1 MNNILVTGSTGQL
14 GSDVVKELLKRGY
27 STLSPNRSELNLC
40 SEDNIRNYILN
51 SNCEAIVHCAAYTQ
65 VDKAEDEKD
74 LCIKIN
80 ATATKHIVKCAKIL
94 DIPMIYISTDYVFDG
109 TKDGEYTEN
118 DETNPINIYGESK
131 LAGEKY
137 VQEILDKYYIVRTSW
152 VFNINGKNFIE
163 TMLRLSKANN
173 QLSIVNDQIGSPTY
187 TKDLSR
193 LLVDMLETS
202 KYGLYHATNEG
213 YCSWYEFANTIF
225 KLANINIDIN
235 SFDEKY
241 WDIDSTPLRNLDGR
255 LNMTYEQLEE
265 LVKVLNKEEHDLSKH
280 KNFDYKILKELKERN
295 II

>member
-173 QLSIVNDQIGSPTY
+173 QLRIVNDQIGSPTY

-213 YCSWYEFANTIF
+213 YCSWYEFADTIF
-225 KLANINIDIN
+225 KLDNINIDIKAIN
-235 SFDEKY
+235 SNEYASRAKR
-241 WDIDSTPLRNLDGR
+241 PLNS
-255 LNMTYEQLEE
+255 
-265 LVKVLNKEEHDLSKH
+265 KLSKDKLIEYGFKPLPH
-280 KNFDYKILKELKERN
+280 WEDALKDYLIRRRDLL
-295 II
+295 I

>member
-193 LLVDMLETS
+193 LLVDMIETN

-213 YCSWYEFANTIF
+213 YCSWYEFADTIF
-225 KLANINIDIN
+225 KLANINIDIKAIN
-235 SFDEKY
+235 SNEYASRAKR
-241 WDIDSTPLRNLDGR
+241 PLNS
-255 LNMTYEQLEE
+255 
-265 LVKVLNKEEHDLSKH
+265 KLSKDKLIEFGFKPLPH
-280 KNFDYKILKELKERN
+280 WEDALKDYLIRRRDLL
-295 II
+295 I

>member
-27 STLSPNRSELNLC
+27 STLSPNRSEFNLC
-40 SEDNIRNYILN
+40 SEDSIRNYILN

-109 TKDGEYTEN
+109 TKDGKYTEN

-163 TMLRLSKANN
+163 TMLRLSKTNN

-225 KLANINIDIN
+225 KLANINIDIKAIN
-235 SFDEKY
+235 SNEYASRAKRPMN
-241 WDIDSTPLRNLDGR
+241 S
-255 LNMTYEQLEE
+255 
-265 LVKVLNKEEHDLSKH
+265 KLSKDKLIEYGFKPLPH
-280 KNFDYKILKELKERN
+280 WEDALKDYLIRRGDLL
-295 II
+295 I

>member
-27 STLSPNRSELNLC
+27 STLSPNRSEFNLC
-40 SEDNIRNYILN
+40 SEDSIRNYILN

-213 YCSWYEFANTIF
+213 YCSWYEFADTIF
-225 KLANINIDIN
+225 KLANINIDIRAIN
-235 SFDEKY
+235 SNEYASRAKR
-241 WDIDSTPLRNLDGR
+241 PLNS
-255 LNMTYEQLEE
+255 
-265 LVKVLNKEEHDLSKH
+265 KLSKD
-280 KNFDYKILKELKERN
+280 KLIEYGFKPLPNWEDALKDYLIRRRDLL
-295 II
+295 I

>member
-152 VFNINGKNFIE
+152 VFNINGKIFIE

-213 YCSWYEFANTIF
+213 YCSWYEFADTIF
-225 KLANINIDIN
+225 KLANINIDIKAIN
-235 SFDEKY
+235 SNEYASRAKR
-241 WDIDSTPLRNLDGR
+241 PLNS
-255 LNMTYEQLEE
+255 
-265 LVKVLNKEEHDLSKH
+265 KLSKDKLIEYGFKPLPH
-280 KNFDYKILKELKERN
+280 WEDALKDYLIRRRDLL
-295 II
+295 I

>member
-27 STLSPNRSELNLC
+27 STLSPNRSEFNLC
-40 SEDNIRNYILN
+40 SEDSIRNYILN

-80 ATATKHIVKCAKIL
+80 ATATKHIAKCAKIL

-109 TKDGEYTEN
+109 TKDGKYTEN

-225 KLANINIDIN
+225 KLANINIDIKAIN
-235 SFDEKY
+235 SNEYASRAKRPMN
-241 WDIDSTPLRNLDGR
+241 S
-255 LNMTYEQLEE
+255 
-265 LVKVLNKEEHDLSKH
+265 KLSKD
-280 KNFDYKILKELKERN
+280 KLIEYGFKPLPNWKDALKDYLIRRRDLL
-295 II
+295 I

>member
-40 SEDNIRNYILN
+40 SEDNIRNYISN

-80 ATATKHIVKCAKIL
+80 ATATKHIAKCAKIL

-109 TKDGEYTEN
+109 TKDGKYTEN

-213 YCSWYEFANTIF
+213 YCSWYEFADTIF
-225 KLANINIDIN
+225 KLANINIDIKAIN
-235 SFDEKY
+235 SNEYASRAKR
-241 WDIDSTPLRNLDGR
+241 PLNS
-255 LNMTYEQLEE
+255 
-265 LVKVLNKEEHDLSKH
+265 KLSKDKLIEYGFKPLPH
-280 KNFDYKILKELKERN
+280 WEDALKDYLIRRRDLL
-295 II
+295 I

>member
-27 STLSPNRSELNLC
+27 YTLSPNRSELNLC

-80 ATATKHIVKCAKIL
+80 ATATKHIAKCAKIL

-109 TKDGEYTEN
+109 TKDGKYTEN

-225 KLANINIDIN
+225 KLANINIDIKAIN
-235 SFDEKY
+235 SNEYASRAKR
-241 WDIDSTPLRNLDGR
+241 PLNS
-255 LNMTYEQLEE
+255 
-265 LVKVLNKEEHDLSKH
+265 KLSKDKLIEYGFKPLPH
-280 KNFDYKILKELKERN
+280 WEDALKDYLIRRGDLL
-295 II
+295 I

>member
-80 ATATKHIVKCAKIL
+80 ATATKHIAKCAKIL

-225 KLANINIDIN
+225 KLANINIDIKAIN
-235 SFDEKY
+235 SNEYASRAKR
-241 WDIDSTPLRNLDGR
+241 PLNS
-255 LNMTYEQLEE
+255 
-265 LVKVLNKEEHDLSKH
+265 KLSKDKLIEYGFKPLPH
-280 KNFDYKILKELKERN
+280 WEDALKDYLIRRGDLL
-295 II
+295 I

>member
-27 STLSPNRSELNLC
+27 STLSPNRSEFNLC
-40 SEDNIRNYILN
+40 SEDSIRNYILN

-213 YCSWYEFANTIF
+213 YCSLYEFANTIF
-225 KLANINIDIN
+225 KLANINIDIKAIN
-235 SFDEKY
+235 SNEYASRAKR
-241 WDIDSTPLRNLDGR
+241 PLNS
-255 LNMTYEQLEE
+255 
-265 LVKVLNKEEHDLSKH
+265 KLSKDKLIEYGFKPLPH
-280 KNFDYKILKELKERN
+280 WEDALKDYLIRRRDLL
-295 II
+295 I

>member
-27 STLSPNRSELNLC
+27 STLSPNRSEFNLC
-40 SEDNIRNYILN
+40 SEDSIRNYILN

-80 ATATKHIVKCAKIL
+80 TTATKHIVKCAKIL

-225 KLANINIDIN
+225 KLANINIDIKAIN
-235 SFDEKY
+235 SNEYASRAKRPMN
-241 WDIDSTPLRNLDGR
+241 S
-255 LNMTYEQLEE
+255 
-265 LVKVLNKEEHDLSKH
+265 KLSKDKLIEYGFKPLPH
-280 KNFDYKILKELKERN
+280 WEDALKDYLIRRGDLL
-295 II
+295 I

>member
-27 STLSPNRSELNLC
+27 STLSPNRSEFNLC
-40 SEDNIRNYILN
+40 SEDSIRNYILN

-80 ATATKHIVKCAKIL
+80 TTATKHIVKCAKIL

-109 TKDGEYTEN
+109 TKDGKYTEN

-213 YCSWYEFANTIF
+213 YCSWYEFADTIF
-225 KLANINIDIN
+225 KLANINIDIKAIN
-235 SFDEKY
+235 SNEYASRAKR
-241 WDIDSTPLRNLDGR
+241 PLNS
-255 LNMTYEQLEE
+255 
-265 LVKVLNKEEHDLSKH
+265 KLSKDKLIEYGFKPLPH
-280 KNFDYKILKELKERN
+280 WEDALKDYLIRRGDLL
-295 II
+295 I

>member
-1 MNNILVTGSTGQL
+1 MNNILVTGSTGQS

-80 ATATKHIVKCAKIL
+80 ATATKHIAKCAKIL

-109 TKDGEYTEN
+109 TKDGKYTEN

-225 KLANINIDIN
+225 KLANINIDIKAIN
-235 SFDEKY
+235 SNEYASRAKRPMN
-241 WDIDSTPLRNLDGR
+241 S
-255 LNMTYEQLEE
+255 
-265 LVKVLNKEEHDLSKH
+265 KLSKDKLIEYGFKPLPH
-280 KNFDYKILKELKERN
+280 WEDALKDYLIRRGDLL
-295 II
+295 I

>member
-1 MNNILVTGSTGQL
+1 MNNILDTGSTGQL
-14 GSDVVKELLKRGY
+14 GSDVVNELLKRGY

-213 YCSWYEFANTIF
+213 YCSWYEFADTIF
-225 KLANINIDIN
+225 KLANINIDIKAIN
-235 SFDEKY
+235 SNEYASRAKRPMN
-241 WDIDSTPLRNLDGR
+241 S
-255 LNMTYEQLEE
+255 
-265 LVKVLNKEEHDLSKH
+265 KLSKDKLIEYGFKPLPH
-280 KNFDYKILKELKERN
+280 WEDALKDYLIRRRDLL
-295 II
+295 I

>member
-27 STLSPNRSELNLC
+27 STLSPNRSEFNLC
-40 SEDNIRNYILN
+40 SEDSIRNYILN

-80 ATATKHIVKCAKIL
+80 TTATKHIVKCAKIL

-225 KLANINIDIN
+225 KLANINIDIRAIN
-235 SFDEKY
+235 SNEYASRAKR
-241 WDIDSTPLRNLDGR
+241 PLNS
-255 LNMTYEQLEE
+255 
-265 LVKVLNKEEHDLSKH
+265 KLSKD
-280 KNFDYKILKELKERN
+280 KLIEYGFKPLPNWEDALKDYLIRRRDLL
-295 II
+295 I

>member
-109 TKDGEYTEN
+109 TKDGKYTEN

-163 TMLRLSKANN
+163 TMLRLSKTNN

-213 YCSWYEFANTIF
+213 YCSWYEFADTIF
-225 KLANINIDIN
+225 KLANINIDIKAIN
-235 SFDEKY
+235 SNEYASRAKRPMN
-241 WDIDSTPLRNLDGR
+241 S
-255 LNMTYEQLEE
+255 
-265 LVKVLNKEEHDLSKH
+265 KLSKDKLIEYGFKPLPH
-280 KNFDYKILKELKERN
+280 WEDALKDYLIRRGDLL
-295 II
+295 I

>member
-27 STLSPNRSELNLC
+27 STLLPNRSELNLC

-80 ATATKHIVKCAKIL
+80 ATATKHIAKCAKIL

-109 TKDGEYTEN
+109 TKDGKYTEN

-225 KLANINIDIN
+225 KLANINIDIKAIN
-235 SFDEKY
+235 SNEYASRAKRPMN
-241 WDIDSTPLRNLDGR
+241 S
-255 LNMTYEQLEE
+255 
-265 LVKVLNKEEHDLSKH
+265 KLSKDKLIEYGFKPLPH
-280 KNFDYKILKELKERN
+280 WEDALKDYLIRRGDLL
-295 II
+295 I

>member
-1 MNNILVTGSTGQL
+1 
-14 GSDVVKELLKRGY
+14 
-27 STLSPNRSELNLC
+27 
-40 SEDNIRNYILN
+40 
-51 SNCEAIVHCAAYTQ
+51 
-65 VDKAEDEKD
+65 
-74 LCIKIN
+74 
-80 ATATKHIVKCAKIL
+80 
-94 DIPMIYISTDYVFDG
+94 MIYISTDYVFDG

-213 YCSWYEFANTIF
+213 YCSWYEFADTIF
-225 KLANINIDIN
+225 KLANINIDIKAIN
-235 SFDEKY
+235 SNEYASRAKR
-241 WDIDSTPLRNLDGR
+241 PLNS
-255 LNMTYEQLEE
+255 
-265 LVKVLNKEEHDLSKH
+265 KLSKDKLIEYGFKPLPH
-280 KNFDYKILKELKERN
+280 WEDALKDYLIRRRDLL
-295 II
+295 I

>member
-27 STLSPNRSELNLC
+27 STLSPNRSEFNLC
-40 SEDNIRNYILN
+40 SEDSIRNYILN

-213 YCSWYEFANTIF
+213 YCSWYEFADTIF
-225 KLANINIDIN
+225 KLANINIDIKAIN
-235 SFDEKY
+235 SNEYASRAKR
-241 WDIDSTPLRNLDGR
+241 PLNS
-255 LNMTYEQLEE
+255 
-265 LVKVLNKEEHDLSKH
+265 KLSKDKLIEFGFKPLPH
-280 KNFDYKILKELKERN
+280 WEDALKDYLIRRRDLL
-295 II
+295 I

>member
-1 MNNILVTGSTGQL
+1 MNNILVTVSTGQL

-80 ATATKHIVKCAKIL
+80 ATATKHIAKCAKIL

-109 TKDGEYTEN
+109 TKDGKYTEN

-225 KLANINIDIN
+225 KLANINIDIKAIN
-235 SFDEKY
+235 SNEYASRAKRPMN
-241 WDIDSTPLRNLDGR
+241 S
-255 LNMTYEQLEE
+255 
-265 LVKVLNKEEHDLSKH
+265 KLSKDKLIEYGFKPLPH
-280 KNFDYKILKELKERN
+280 WEDALKDYLIRRGDLL
-295 II
+295 I

>member
-109 TKDGEYTEN
+109 TKDGKYTEN

-225 KLANINIDIN
+225 KLANINIDIKAIN
-235 SFDEKY
+235 SNEYASRAKR
-241 WDIDSTPLRNLDGR
+241 PLNS
-255 LNMTYEQLEE
+255 
-265 LVKVLNKEEHDLSKH
+265 KLSKDKLIEYGFKPLPH
-280 KNFDYKILKELKERN
+280 WEDALKDYLIRRGDLL
-295 II
+295 I

>member
-109 TKDGEYTEN
+109 TKDGKYTEN

-213 YCSWYEFANTIF
+213 YCSWYEFADTIF
-225 KLANINIDIN
+225 KLANINIDIKAIN
-235 SFDEKY
+235 SNEYASRAKR
-241 WDIDSTPLRNLDGR
+241 PLNS
-255 LNMTYEQLEE
+255 
-265 LVKVLNKEEHDLSKH
+265 KLSKDKLIEYGFKPLPH
-280 KNFDYKILKELKERN
+280 WEDALKDYLIRRGDLL
-295 II
+295 I

>member
-1 MNNILVTGSTGQL
+1 MKVVVTGAVGYM
-14 GSDVVKELLKRGY
+14 GKHVVKELLKRGY

-80 ATATKHIVKCAKIL
+80 ATATKHIAKCAKIL

-109 TKDGEYTEN
+109 TKDGKYTEN

-225 KLANINIDIN
+225 KLANINIDIKAIN
-235 SFDEKY
+235 SNEYASRAKRPMN
-241 WDIDSTPLRNLDGR
+241 S
-255 LNMTYEQLEE
+255 
-265 LVKVLNKEEHDLSKH
+265 KLSKDKLIEYGFKPLPH
-280 KNFDYKILKELKERN
+280 WEDALKDYLIRRGDLL
-295 II
+295 I

>member
-80 ATATKHIVKCAKIL
+80 ATATKHIAKCAKIL

-109 TKDGEYTEN
+109 TKDGKYTEN

-225 KLANINIDIN
+225 KLANINIDIKAIN
-235 SFDEKY
+235 SNEYASRAKR
-241 WDIDSTPLRNLDGR
+241 PLNS
-255 LNMTYEQLEE
+255 
-265 LVKVLNKEEHDLSKH
+265 KLSKDKLIEYGFKPLPH
-280 KNFDYKILKELKERN
+280 WEDALKDYLIRRRDLL
-295 II
+295 I

>member
-27 STLSPNRSELNLC
+27 STLSPNRSEFNLC
-40 SEDNIRNYILN
+40 SEDSIRNYILN

-225 KLANINIDIN
+225 KLANINIDIMAIN
-235 SFDEKY
+235 SNEYASRAKR
-241 WDIDSTPLRNLDGR
+241 PLNS
-255 LNMTYEQLEE
+255 
-265 LVKVLNKEEHDLSKH
+265 KLSKD
-280 KNFDYKILKELKERN
+280 KLIEYGFKPLPNWEDALKDYLIRRRDLL
-295 II
+295 I

>member
-27 STLSPNRSELNLC
+27 STLSPNRSEFNLC

-51 SNCEAIVHCAAYTQ
+51 SNCESIVHCAAYTQ

-80 ATATKHIVKCAKIL
+80 ATATKHIAKCAKIL

-109 TKDGEYTEN
+109 TKDGKYTEN

-213 YCSWYEFANTIF
+213 YCSWYEFADTIF
-225 KLANINIDIN
+225 KLANINIDIKAIN
-235 SFDEKY
+235 SNEYASRAKR
-241 WDIDSTPLRNLDGR
+241 PLNS
-255 LNMTYEQLEE
+255 
-265 LVKVLNKEEHDLSKH
+265 KLSKDKLIEFGFKPLPH
-280 KNFDYKILKELKERN
+280 WEDALKDYLIRRRDLL
-295 II
+295 I

>member
-187 TKDLSR
+187 TRDLSR

-213 YCSWYEFANTIF
+213 YCSWYEFADTIF
-225 KLANINIDIN
+225 KLANINIDIKAIN
-235 SFDEKY
+235 SNEYASRAKR
-241 WDIDSTPLRNLDGR
+241 PLNS
-255 LNMTYEQLEE
+255 
-265 LVKVLNKEEHDLSKH
+265 KLSKDKLIEYGFKPLPH
-280 KNFDYKILKELKERN
+280 WEDALKDYLIRRRDLL
-295 II
+295 I

>member
-27 STLSPNRSELNLC
+27 STLSPNRSEFNLC
-40 SEDNIRNYILN
+40 SEDSIRNYILN

-109 TKDGEYTEN
+109 TKDGKYTEN

-213 YCSWYEFANTIF
+213 YCSWYEFADTIF
-225 KLANINIDIN
+225 KLANINIDIKAIN
-235 SFDEKY
+235 SNEYASRAKR
-241 WDIDSTPLRNLDGR
+241 PLNS
-255 LNMTYEQLEE
+255 
-265 LVKVLNKEEHDLSKH
+265 KLSKDKLIEFGFKPLPH
-280 KNFDYKILKELKERN
+280 WEDALKDYLIRRRDLL
-295 II
+295 I

>member
-14 GSDVVKELLKRGY
+14 GSDIVKELLKRGY
-27 STLSPNRSELNLC
+27 STLSPNRSEFNLC
-40 SEDNIRNYILN
+40 SEDSIRNYILN

-225 KLANINIDIN
+225 KLANINIDIRAIN
-235 SFDEKY
+235 SNEYASRAKR
-241 WDIDSTPLRNLDGR
+241 PLNS
-255 LNMTYEQLEE
+255 
-265 LVKVLNKEEHDLSKH
+265 KLSKDKLIEYGFKPLPH
-280 KNFDYKILKELKERN
+280 WEDALKDYLIRRRDLL
-295 II
+295 I

>member
-40 SEDNIRNYILN
+40 SEDNIRNYISN

-213 YCSWYEFANTIF
+213 YCSWYEFADTIF
-225 KLANINIDIN
+225 KLANINIDIKAIN
-235 SFDEKY
+235 SNEYASRAKRPMN
-241 WDIDSTPLRNLDGR
+241 S
-255 LNMTYEQLEE
+255 
-265 LVKVLNKEEHDLSKH
+265 KLSKDKLIEYGFKPLPH
-280 KNFDYKILKELKERN
+280 WEDALKDYLIRRRDLL
-295 II
+295 I

>member
-27 STLSPNRSELNLC
+27 STLSPNRSEFNLC
-40 SEDNIRNYILN
+40 SEDSIRNYILN

-80 ATATKHIVKCAKIL
+80 TTATKHIVKCAKIL

-109 TKDGEYTEN
+109 TKDGKYTEN

-225 KLANINIDIN
+225 KLANINIDIKAIN
-235 SFDEKY
+235 SNEYASRAKRPMN
-241 WDIDSTPLRNLDGR
+241 S
-255 LNMTYEQLEE
+255 
-265 LVKVLNKEEHDLSKH
+265 KLSKDKLIEYGFKPLPH
-280 KNFDYKILKELKERN
+280 WEDALKDYLIRRRDLL
-295 II
+295 I

>member
-109 TKDGEYTEN
+109 SKDGEYTEN

-225 KLANINIDIN
+225 KLANINIDIKAIN
-235 SFDEKY
+235 SNEYASRAKRPMN
-241 WDIDSTPLRNLDGR
+241 S
-255 LNMTYEQLEE
+255 
-265 LVKVLNKEEHDLSKH
+265 KLSKDKLIEYGFKPLPH
-280 KNFDYKILKELKERN
+280 WEDALKDYLIRRGDLL
-295 II
+295 I

>member
-80 ATATKHIVKCAKIL
+80 ATATKHIAKCAKIL

-109 TKDGEYTEN
+109 TKDGKYTEN

-173 QLSIVNDQIGSPTY
+173 LLSIVNDQIGSPTY

-225 KLANINIDIN
+225 KLANINIDIKAIN
-235 SFDEKY
+235 SNEYASRAKRPMN
-241 WDIDSTPLRNLDGR
+241 S
-255 LNMTYEQLEE
+255 
-265 LVKVLNKEEHDLSKH
+265 KLSKDKLIEYGFKPLPH
-280 KNFDYKILKELKERN
+280 WEDALKDYLIRRRDLL
-295 II
+295 I

>member
-80 ATATKHIVKCAKIL
+80 ATATKHIAKCAKIL

-109 TKDGEYTEN
+109 TKDGKYTEN
-118 DETNPINIYGESK
+118 DETNPLNIYGESK

-225 KLANINIDIN
+225 KLANINIDIKAIN
-235 SFDEKY
+235 SNEYASRAKRPMN
-241 WDIDSTPLRNLDGR
+241 S
-255 LNMTYEQLEE
+255 
-265 LVKVLNKEEHDLSKH
+265 KLSKDKLIEYGFKPLPH
-280 KNFDYKILKELKERN
+280 WEDALKDYLIRRGDLL
-295 II
+295 I

>member
-65 VDKAEDEKD
+65 VDKAEYEKD

-213 YCSWYEFANTIF
+213 YCSWYEFAKYIF
-225 KLANINIDIN
+225 ESNNIDIVVNPIKTSDYPTKAKRPHN
-235 SFDEKY
+235 SRMSKEK
-241 WDIDSTPLRNLDGR
+241 LMNDGFSMLPDWKDAVDR
-255 LNMTYEQLEE
+255 Y
-265 LVKVLNKEEHDLSKH
+265 NKELIKVRKKD
-280 KNFDYKILKELKERN
+280 D
-295 II
+295 

>member
-27 STLSPNRSELNLC
+27 STLSPNRSEFNLC
-40 SEDNIRNYILN
+40 SEDSIRNYILN

-80 ATATKHIVKCAKIL
+80 TTATKHIVKCAKIL

-225 KLANINIDIN
+225 KLANINIDIKAIN
-235 SFDEKY
+235 SNEYASRAKR
-241 WDIDSTPLRNLDGR
+241 PLNS
-255 LNMTYEQLEE
+255 
-265 LVKVLNKEEHDLSKH
+265 KLSKDKLIEYGFKPLPH
-280 KNFDYKILKELKERN
+280 WEDALKDYLIRRGDLL
-295 II
+295 I

>member
-80 ATATKHIVKCAKIL
+80 ATATKHIVKFAKIL

-213 YCSWYEFANTIF
+213 YCSWYEFADTIF
-225 KLANINIDIN
+225 KLANINIDIKAIN
-235 SFDEKY
+235 SNEYASRAKR
-241 WDIDSTPLRNLDGR
+241 PLNS
-255 LNMTYEQLEE
+255 
-265 LVKVLNKEEHDLSKH
+265 KLSKDKLIEYGFKPLPH
-280 KNFDYKILKELKERN
+280 WEDALKDYLIRRRDLL
-295 II
+295 I

>member
-27 STLSPNRSELNLC
+27 STLSPNRSEFNLC
-40 SEDNIRNYILN
+40 SEDSIRNYILN

-131 LAGEKY
+131 LVGEKY
-137 VQEILDKYYIVRTSW
+137 VQEILEKYYIVRTSW

-213 YCSWYEFANTIF
+213 YCSWYEFADTIF
-225 KLANINIDIN
+225 KLANINIDIKAIN
-235 SFDEKY
+235 SNEYASRAKR
-241 WDIDSTPLRNLDGR
+241 PLNS
-255 LNMTYEQLEE
+255 
-265 LVKVLNKEEHDLSKH
+265 KLSKDKLIEYGFKPLPH
-280 KNFDYKILKELKERN
+280 WEDALKDYLIRRRDLL
-295 II
+295 I